1 MSYYTSLDGL
11 QNAQTDLGVIS
22 NNIANANTD
31 GFKASTISFADIIS
45 NSALTDPSLTVGLG
59 SRVQAITQH
68 FSLGSMQ
75 QTGDALDLAI
85 NGDGFFITRSPTSN
99 VTGYTRAGAF
109 TVNGAGFVVDSSG
122 DRVQTFPVDA
132 SGIATSATAADG
144 QVPLTNAAGS
154 QFTGVS
160 VSGSGVITASYADG
174 STAAVGGIALA
185 SFPSQTGLKQM
196 GNATWTATG
205 NSGGAILG
213 QPATGDYGALLSG
226 TLEGSNVDLSSQLVG
241 LVGAQQNFQ
250 ANAKAIDTNTQI
262 TQTIINLRS
271 Q

>member
-11 QNAQTDLGVIS
+11 QNAQTDLGVIA
-22 NNIANANTD
+22 NNIANANTN
-31 GFKASTISFADIIS
+31 GFKASTIAFADIIS
-45 NSALTDPSLTVGLG
+45 NSALTDPALTVGLG

-75 QTGDALDLAI
+75 QTGNALDVAI
-85 NGDGFFITRSPTSN
+85 NGDGFFVTRSPTSN
-99 VTGYTRAGAF
+99 VTGYTRSGAF
-109 TVNGAGFVVDSSG
+109 TVNGAGFVVDTSG

-132 SGIATSATAADG
+132 GGTATSTTTADG

-154 QFTGVS
+154 QYTGIS
-160 VSGSGVITASYADG
+160 VSGSGVMTASYADG
-174 STAAVGGIALA
+174 STAAIGAIALA
-185 SFPSQTGLKQM
+185 SFPSQTGLKQQ

-205 NSGGAILG
+205 NSGAAILG

-226 TLEGSNVDLSSQLVG
+226 TLEGSNVDLATQLVS

-250 ANAKAIDTNTQI
+250 ANSKAIDTNTQMV
-262 TQTIINLRS
+262 TTIINMRS